1 MKAIIIDDE
10 KPSRDNIKY
19 IMSEYFTDIVITG
32 EADNV
37 QSGIELIG
45 SAAPD
50 LVFLDMEMGVFT
62 GFDVLKAFDKPSF
75 EVIFI
80 TAYSEYAVNAF
91 RTHAVDYILKP
102 INIDDLREAINKAK
116 ANINIRKLQNPNI
129 TNFQPLEN
137 TLKVSTTDGIEIIPF
152 EQILYLQSIN
162 YYTNVVLVVGREI
175 ITSRHLKDYEENLKN
190 SGFFRIH
197 NSFIINTLHLKS
209 FVSKEGFFVE
219 LTNGKSIK
227 ISRRRKEEF
236 LEYIKKGKR
245 H

>member
-19 IMSEYFTDIVITG
+19 ILSEYFTDIDVLG

-37 QSGIELIG
+37 QSGIELID
-45 SAAPD
+45 STTPNI
-50 LVFLDMEMGVFT
+50 VFLDMEMGVLT
-62 GFDVLKAFDKPSF
+62 GFDVLKAFEKPSF

-80 TAYSEYAVNAF
+80 TAYSEYAVKAF

-116 ANINIRKLQNPNI
+116 VNINNERLKNPNL
-129 TNFQPLEN
+129 THFQALDN
-137 TLKVSTTDGIEIIPF
+137 TLKVSTTDGLEIIPF

-162 YYTNVVLVVGREI
+162 YYTNIVLAGGKEI

-197 NSFIINTLHLKS
+197 NSFVINITHLKS
-209 FVSKEGFFVE
+209 IVSKEGSFVE

-227 ISRRRKEEF
+227 ISRRRKDEF
-236 LEYIKKGKR
+236 LEYIRKEK
-245 H
+245 HL